1 MNDSIK
7 KLEEINEVEPDDR
20 KVKAKEELKKPKL
33 NTEELKKLLLYDNT
47 NEELIYRYILSL
59 NETDKLN
66 EFRKYCNFI
75 SVDKIND
82 LSNTNLGKNSN
93 QVFRKKSFKQ
103 LFYEPLTALAFHNK
117 FEFENKMKYI
127 NALSN
132 SYYIIISLLI

>member
-1 MNDSIK
+1 MKAIDSKKMKMNDSIK
-7 KLEEINEVEPDDR
+7 KLEEINEVELDDR
-20 KVKAKEELKKPKL
+20 KVKVKEELKKPKL

-103 LFYEPLTALAFHNK
+103 LFYEPLTALASHNITILNLK
-117 FEFENKMKYI
+117 IK
-127 NALSN
+127 
-132 SYYIIISLLI
+132 